1 MTAGPMRDT
10 ARRKTTEQESGAL
23 FQAVWESATDAL
35 AVSDPEGIVLMANP
49 AYYELYGY
57 GPEEVL
63 GRSFAII
70 FPPDQREM
78 AIRQYRE
85 AFDADVPTSTAEA
98 TIRRAD
104 GAERV
109 VEARYH
115 FLEEDGRRTAMVSLV
130 RDITERLA
138 LERLQ
143 RDFLAMVTHELRT
156 PLTAVKGYA
165 QLLEKRGVYSAEAV
179 RTIRDQATL
188 LERLVGDIMQASEL
202 EAGRLSLQ
210 LESVDL
216 VREVRAGVERFRAQT
231 EDHTLRVEAPDELPE
246 GRWDRDRIGQVL
258 SNLLSNAIKYS
269 PDGGEILVRVEDGG
283 TEARVS
289 VTDHGLGV
297 PPEALP
303 RLFDRFYRVDSAS
316 GSARGQGLGLY
327 ISRGIIEAHGGR
339 IAVQSQPGIGSTF
352 SFSLPYGR

>member
-1 MTAGPMRDT
+1 MTGQP
-10 ARRKTTEQESGAL
+10 ENEAL
-23 FQAVWESATDAL
+23 FQAIWDSATDAL
-35 AVSDPEGIVLMANP
+35 AVSDPDGIVLMANP

-63 GRSFAII
+63 GHSFAII
-70 FPPDQREM
+70 FPPDQREA
-78 AIRQYRE
+78 AIQLYRE
-85 AFDADVPTSTAEA
+85 TFGGDLPTSTAEA

-130 RDITERLA
+130 RDVTERLA
-138 LERLQ
+138 LEQLQ

-165 QLLEKRGVYSAEAV
+165 QLLEQRGVYSAEAV
-179 RTIRDQATL
+179 RTIREQATL
-188 LERLVGDIMQASEL
+188 LERLVGDLMQASEL

-216 VREVRAGVERFRAQT
+216 VAEVRAAVDQLQAQT
-231 EDHTLRVEAPDELPE
+231 EGHRLRMDAPDRLPA
-246 GRWDRDRIGQVL
+246 GRWDPDRIGQVL

-283 TEARVS
+283 TEARVA

-297 PPEALP
+297 PPDALP
-303 RLFDRFYRVDSAS
+303 RLFDRFYRVGSAS

-327 ISRGIIEAHGGR
+327 ISRGIVEAHGGR